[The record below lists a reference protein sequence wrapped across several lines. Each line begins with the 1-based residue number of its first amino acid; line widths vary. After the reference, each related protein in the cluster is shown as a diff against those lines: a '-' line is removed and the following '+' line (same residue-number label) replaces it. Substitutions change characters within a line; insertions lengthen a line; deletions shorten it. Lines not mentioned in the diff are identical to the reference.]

1 MTQNLKWYQKKN
13 GIIIVLILFFP
24 VGLYLMWKHSDWN
37 NKTKVIITSL
47 FLIAGI
53 FSITDES
60 SDSKINESS
69 INESSIYGTYSDF
82 SRWHSSITG
91 KVVVNE
97 KSWMYIINDNN
108 SITTKRGKT
117 NGSDLLDEYGM
128 NKVGYISMG
137 KVYVYYLNGF
147 YPVGK

>member
-1 MTQNLKWYQKKN
+1 
-13 GIIIVLILFFP
+13 
-24 VGLYLMWKHSDWN
+24 MWKHSDWN

-47 FLIAGI
+47 FLIVGI
-53 FSITDES
+53 FSKTDES

-82 SRWHSSITG
+82 SRWNSSITG

-117 NGSDLLDEYGM
+117 NGSSLLDEYGM

>member
-47 FLIAGI
+47 FLIVGI
-53 FSITDES
+53 FSKTDES

-69 INESSIYGTYSDF
+69 IYGMYSDF
-82 SRWHSSITG
+82 SRWNSSITG
-91 KVVVNE
+91 KVVVN
-97 KSWMYIINDNN
+97 KDSWMYIINDNN

-117 NGSDLLDEYGM
+117 NGSSLLDEYGM